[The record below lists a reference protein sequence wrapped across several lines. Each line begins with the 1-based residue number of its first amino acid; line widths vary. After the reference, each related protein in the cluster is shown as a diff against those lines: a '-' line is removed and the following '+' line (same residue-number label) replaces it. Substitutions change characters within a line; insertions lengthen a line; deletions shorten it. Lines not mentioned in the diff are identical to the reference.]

1 LSAIRVLLVDDHQL
15 VREGLKRMLELDEDI
30 EVVGE
35 AANGEDAITQAELLS
50 PHVILMD
57 IKMPDMDGIAAT
69 RQLKQNIPDL
79 KLIMLTLYGSE
90 YVTQAIEAGA
100 SGYILKD
107 AKQEQLIQAIRDVY
121 KGYSPLAPSLTRQ
134 VLTEL
139 ANLSRA
145 SRDSLLSERQC
156 EVLRLVAAGLV
167 SKDIGAKLC
176 ISESTVKKELTHIF
190 NKLGVNDRAQAVS
203 EAMKRKLI

>member
-1 LSAIRVLLVDDHQL
+1 
-15 VREGLKRMLELDEDI
+15 MLELEEDI
-30 EVVGE
+30 RVVGE
-35 AANGEDAITQAELLS
+35 AANGEDGITQAERLS
-50 PHVILMD
+50 PDVILMD

-69 RQLKQNIPDL
+69 RQLKEKMPKVNI
-79 KLIMLTLYGSE
+79 IMLTLYGNE

-107 AKQEQLIQAIRDVY
+107 ASREQLIQAIRDAY

-156 EVLRLVAAGLV
+156 EILRLVAAGLV
-167 SKDIGAKLC
+167 SKDIGARLC
-176 ISESTVKKELTHIF
+176 ISAATVKKELTHIF

>member
-1 LSAIRVLLVDDHQL
+1 VLLVDDHQV
-15 VREGLKRMLELDEDI
+15 VREGLKRMLEWSEDI
-30 EVVGE
+30 QVVGE
-35 AANGEDAITQAELLS
+35 AANGEEAIVQAEQLS
-50 PHVILMD
+50 PDIVLMD

-69 RQLKQNIPDL
+69 RQLKEKMPEVRVV
-79 KLIMLTLYGSE
+79 MLTLYGNE

-107 AKQEQLIQAIRDVY
+107 AEREQLIRAIHDAY
-121 KGYSPLAPSLTRQ
+121 KGYSPLAPAVGRQ

-145 SRDSLLSERQC
+145 THGSLLSERQRQI
-156 EVLRLVAAGLV
+156 LKLVAAGLP
-167 SKDIGAKLC
+167 SKDISDRLC
-176 ISESTVKKELTHIF
+176 LSDATVKKELAGIF
-190 NKLGVNDRAQAVS
+190 DRLGVNSRAQAVS

>member
-1 LSAIRVLLVDDHQL
+1 MPAIRVLLVDDHQV
-15 VREGLKRMLELDEDI
+15 VREGLKRMLELDKDI

-35 AANGEDAITQAELLS
+35 AVSGEDGITQAERLS
-50 PHVILMD
+50 PDIILMD

-69 RQLKQNIPDL
+69 RQLKQKMADV
-79 KLIMLTLYGSE
+79 KVIMLTLYDSE
-90 YVTQAIEAGA
+90 YVPQAIEAGA

-107 AKQEQLIQAIRDVY
+107 AKGEQLIQAIRDAY
-121 KGYSPLAPSLTRQ
+121 KGDSPLAPSLTRQ

-156 EVLRLVAAGLV
+156 EILRLVAAGLTG
-167 SKDIGAKLC
+167 KNIGAGLF
-176 ISESTVKKELTHIF
+176 ISEPTVKKELARIF
-190 NKLGVNDRAQAVS
+190 DKLGVNDRAHAVS